1 MCACLDIP
9 TPKDGPINGSMVHEA
24 YWGGGRLK
32 EISEYC
38 DKDVEVLVDAI
49 MKLKSLK

>member
-24 YWGGGRLK
+24 YWGGGRLQ

>member
-1 MCACLDIP
+1 LDIP
-9 TPKDGPINGSMVHEA
+9 TPKDGEVNGGMVHSA
-24 YWGGGRLK
+24 YWEQSRLK

-38 DKDVEVLVDAI
+38 ERDVEVLIDAI